1 MPTLTLDADLEPL
14 IPGYLERRHDD
25 IAELQAAIS
34 GSNFAVIQSIGHN
47 LKGSGAGYGF
57 DEITELGGTLEQ
69 AGIERDVAT
78 AAAMT
83 GRLEEYLRLLDI
95 RYEAM

>member
-14 IPGYLERRHDD
+14 IPGYLERRQDD

-34 GSNFAVIQSIGHN
+34 GGDFAVIQNIGHN

-57 DEITELGGTLEQ
+57 DDITEFGNTLEQ
-69 AGIERDVAT
+69 AGQQQDVETAT
-78 AAAMT
+78 AMT
-83 GRLEEYLRLLDI
+83 LRLEQYVQSLDI
-95 RYEAM
+95 RYAVM